1 MEWDNLQEKGEGWKN
16 GARDRRT
23 SGESLTPEYFPE
35 STDES
40 FLGYS
45 NEFII

>member
-23 SGESLTPEYFPE
+23 SSKGLKAEYFPE

-40 FLGYS
+40 FIGNS
-45 NEFII
+45 KEFII